1 MFVIYNVYMKDI
13 GIKRTI
19 IVFFLRFIKKKNQK
33 REFNHQYNRI
43 LSIFVACFPKTR

>member
-19 IVFFLRFIKKKNQK
+19 IVFFFSLSKKRIKTQN
-33 REFNHQYNRI
+33 
-43 LSIFVACFPKTR
+43 

>member
-19 IVFFLRFIKKKNQK
+19 IVFFLQFVQKKNKNTELNLQ
-33 REFNHQYNRI
+33 NNRN
-43 LSIFVACFPKTR
+43 LSIFVTCFPKTR